1 MLHEYHCDTCYKGSG
16 RAGARGPRPFSVKD
30 DLRRQGHSEK
40 KKAIP
45 SAQVWS
51 AEMKFVLYLAASNGD
66 LWGLEDTII

>member
-1 MLHEYHCDTCYKGSG
+1 MNGYIFSEVKIQNNKGS
-16 RAGARGPRPFSVKD
+16 RGPRPSSVKD
-30 DLRRQGHSEK
+30 DFRRQGHSEK

-51 AEMKFVLYLAASNGD
+51 AEMKYVLYLAASNGD